1 MMKKLRKHSEAA
13 GAIAALLLI
22 VLFSGVMI
30 LGIRTQRESVPE
42 NPIDGMEKKLDGHV
56 DRHERSAGR
65 ADKREWKQPAADAES
80 AVRKSGYAGDGE
92 RIVKKESGADSQG
105 TESTG
110 SGSKNENGSSTEAN
124 RDASGNNSGN
134 SSGTASGTN
143 GGNYGDGT
151 GGEKTDG
158 DDKNNKKPNK
168 NHSGNKNKDKNGKK
182 DRQYFRTTI
191 ENGGT
196 VTKADYSYQIEQL
209 TDLKVL
215 KTENTLNDGKVTTYR
230 GSLKLAHGEN
240 KILVAVTYQ
249 QKDGTEFT
257 VSNEYT
263 IYYDEEKL
271 LIQTNLSD
279 QTVKSDHISFRAWA
293 QLGKETFA
301 LTATLNG
308 TPISA
313 DENWDYKDVPLQEGE
328 NQIVL
333 DAEKKTERANSR
345 FIP

>member
-1 MMKKLRKHSEAA
+1 MLPETIP
-13 GAIAALLLI
+13 AIAAGLHQEQTEAITETEQAAKRRMETIKTTKSRIRITLEI
-22 VLFSGVMI
+22 KTKTKTAKKTGSISG
-30 LGIRTQRESVPE
+30 QRL
-42 NPIDGMEKKLDGHV
+42 KTADGH
-56 DRHERSAGR
+56 
-65 ADKREWKQPAADAES
+65 
-80 AVRKSGYAGDGE
+80 
-92 RIVKKESGADSQG
+92 
-105 TESTG
+105 
-110 SGSKNENGSSTEAN
+110 
-124 RDASGNNSGN
+124 
-134 SSGTASGTN
+134 
-143 GGNYGDGT
+143 
-151 GGEKTDG
+151 
-158 DDKNNKKPNK
+158 
-168 NHSGNKNKDKNGKK
+168 
-182 DRQYFRTTI
+182 
-191 ENGGT
+191 
-196 VTKADYSYQIEQL
+196 KADYSYQIEQL

-249 QKDGTEFT
+249 QKDGTKFT
-257 VSNEYT
+257 VSKEYT

-333 DAEKKTERANSR
+333 DAEKDGKSEQQVYTITYERPQNQNIR
-345 FIP
+345 FDTDLEDKEVYKKKYRFYAQAFMGSDKVEDLTAWLNGTQLSPTDGDNYEVLLEEGENQITLYAGKKRKQ

>member
-1 MMKKLRKHSEAA
+1 MKELFQKMMKKLRKHSEAA

-42 NPIDGMEKKLDGHV
+42 NPIDGMKKSSMVMLTGTKEV
-56 DRHERSAGR
+56 L
-65 ADKREWKQPAADAES
+65 AEQTKENGS
-80 AVRKSGYAGDGE
+80 SRQQMQNQQSENQDMPE
-92 RIVKKESGADSQG
+92 TESESSKESGADSQG

-110 SGSKNENGSSTEAN
+110 SESKNENGSSTEAN

-143 GGNYGDGT
+143 EGNYGDGT

-249 QKDGTEFT
+249 QKDGTKFT
-257 VSNEYT
+257 VS
-263 IYYDEEKL
+263 
-271 LIQTNLSD
+271 
-279 QTVKSDHISFRAWA
+279 
-293 QLGKETFA
+293 KE
-301 LTATLNG
+301 
-308 TPISA
+308 
-313 DENWDYKDVPLQEGE
+313 
-328 NQIVL
+328 
-333 DAEKKTERANSR
+333 
-345 FIP
+345 